1 VDSHPAYSLTIF
13 IHDDDVKSYEFREA
27 SDTTEIM
34 SRVAAAAARGR
45 HVRCY
50 VLAGSRERE
59 EQYLVSKGYSWAAIE
74 L

>member
-1 VDSHPAYSLTIF
+1 LTIF
-13 IHDDDVKSYEFREA
+13 IHDDDVKSYECRLT

-34 SRVAAAAARGR
+34 SRVAAAVARGR
-45 HVRCY
+45 HVHCY

-59 EQYLVSKGYSWAAIE
+59 EQDLVSRGYSWAAID